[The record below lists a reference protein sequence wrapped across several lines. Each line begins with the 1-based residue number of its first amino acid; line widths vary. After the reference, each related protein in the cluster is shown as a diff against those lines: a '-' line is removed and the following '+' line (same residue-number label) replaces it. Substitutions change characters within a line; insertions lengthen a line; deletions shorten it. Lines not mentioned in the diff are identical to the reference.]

1 MTSRTHRPPV
11 SDRARRRAIR
21 AYATQLGV
29 PYSVAARL
37 LATHSQ
43 GTHAAGDACG
53 AGASQRSTAVGWAG
67 RVCDEPAEHRAWVF
81 AMRER
86 RCFELRVRDTR
97 LAVDLPL
104 GRAAH
109 LAERFPAL
117 RRPPAGPLY
126 DGEARQA
133 TLGMLY
139 AVVAYESPG
148 VMPSADEL
156 AWVAEL
162 GEEAAVD
169 IVCAGPDRAARL
181 LLDVERWQLLTRIDA
196 ALAAG
201 EAGQDRRVRDAA
213 VSLSHVFRT
222 TILRRSLDGARHTLD
237 ALLVAAHDGHA
248 PGTRVRILTGP
259 HRGGDATIV
268 GVQWPRSGPP
278 PAYAARVDEGSAI
291 VIAGVEDI
299 AILDLPR
306 DRGPDARRP
315 APAQS

>member
-1 MTSRTHRPPV
+1 MTGRKHRPPI

-21 AYATQLGV
+21 AHAERLGV

-37 LATHSQ
+37 LATS
-43 GTHAAGDACG
+43 AAGTRAPG
-53 AGASQRSTAVGWAG
+53 PRAAGGWA
-67 RVCDEPAEHRAWVF
+67 EPAEHRAWLF

-86 RCFELRVRDTR
+86 RCFDLRVRDTR

-139 AVVAYESPG
+139 AVVAHESPAIL
-148 VMPSADEL
+148 PSADEL

-181 LLDVERWQLLTRIDA
+181 LLDDDRWHLLTRIDA

-201 EAGQDRRVRDAA
+201 EAGRDRRVHDAA
-213 VSLSHVFRT
+213 ITLSREFRT
-222 TILRRSLDGARHTLD
+222 TILRRSLEGARHTLD

-248 PGTRVRILTGP
+248 PGTRIRILAGP
-259 HRGGDATIV
+259 HQGEPATVV
-268 GVQWPRSGPP
+268 GAQWPRTGPP
-278 PAYAARVDEGSAI
+278 HAYSVRVDAGSAI
-291 VIAGVEDI
+291 VVTGVDDI
-299 AILDLPR
+299 AILDLPSQ
-306 DRGPDARRP
+306 PEP
-315 APAQS
+315 ALP

>member
-1 MTSRTHRPPV
+1 MTGRKHRPPI

-21 AYATQLGV
+21 AHAARLGV

-37 LATHSQ
+37 LSTPASGLRAT
-43 GTHAAGDACG
+43 GGARG
-53 AGASQRSTAVGWAG
+53 AGIW
-67 RVCDEPAEHRAWVF
+67 DEPTEHRAWLF

-86 RCFELRVRDTR
+86 RCFDVRVRDTR
-97 LAVDLPL
+97 LAADLPL

-139 AVVAYESPG
+139 AVIAHESPAIL
-148 VMPSADEL
+148 PSAEEL
-156 AWVAEL
+156 SWVAEL

-181 LLDVERWQLLTRIDA
+181 LLDDDRWQLLTRIEM

-201 EAGQDRRVRDAA
+201 EAGRDRRVRDAA
-213 VSLSHVFRT
+213 ITLSREFRT
-222 TILRRSLDGARHTLD
+222 TILRRSLEGARHTLD
-237 ALLVAAHDGHA
+237 ALLVAGHESHA
-248 PGTRVRILTGP
+248 PGTRVRMLAGP
-259 HRGGDATIV
+259 HRGGAGTVV
-268 GVQWPRSGPP
+268 GVHWPRTGAPHGYSVRLD
-278 PAYAARVDEGSAI
+278 ADRAT
-291 VIAGVEDI
+291 VIAGLNDI
-299 AILDLPR
+299 AVLDLPNQ
-306 DRGPDARRP
+306 PEP
-315 APAQS
+315 ALP